1 MNPAE
6 GTLLKQSQP
15 TTASRRA
22 PVAVLLLIV
31 IGLYAYPISLLMRP
45 MLDADIWWHLRTG
58 EWIVEHHD
66 VPRTDPFSAYGTG
79 KDYVAYSWL
88 YELAFYKLYQWFGLT
103 GLLLFR
109 ILLCGAVLVAIHRFI
124 VKREPRFLWSTAL
137 TALAFVALTNV
148 LNERSWM
155 CSMLFSLFTLEA
167 VLRLRD
173 GTAGRSVWLLP
184 VAYAL
189 WVNLH
194 VQFVYGL
201 VLLGLACVAPV
212 GDLLL
217 GRPTSGKWAD
227 TFGTPA
233 WKRLVA
239 LTAACAAAT
248 LLNPY
253 FVHFYSVV
261 LTYSSQTVPFQ
272 VENEFKSL
280 GFRHYADWTFLALVL
295 LGAVALGR
303 RLARVSVFDVLLFAG
318 ATYISFKSRR
328 DLWLLLFVC
337 LALCTGGETPSLRQ
351 ARQLVFTWPRVAA
364 VAAGVAGVALFL
376 GWQRHLSERSLAA
389 AVDATYPAA
398 AVQHIKDNHYAGPLF
413 NEYNWGGYLIWA
425 LREYPV
431 SMDGRVH
438 VHGDPRL
445 ATHTNTVQGYDWEKD
460 DELMKA
466 GVVLLSNKDM
476 GNPTLKPRKP
486 LPSALRLH
494 PHFRVAYEDDLAIVF
509 VPREETA
516 PKEP

>member
-1 MNPAE
+1 MNVAE
-6 GTLLKQSQP
+6 GTLLKPSP
-15 TTASRRA
+15 PATASRRA

-31 IGLYAYPISLLMRP
+31 IGLYAYPVSLLIHP
-45 MLDADIWWHLRTG
+45 VLDADVWWHLRTG
-58 EWIVEHHD
+58 EWIAEHHD
-66 VPRTDPFSAYGTG
+66 VPRTDPFSAYGMG

-88 YELAFYKLYQWFGLT
+88 YELTFYKFYQWFGLT
-103 GLLLFR
+103 GLLLYR
-109 ILLCGAVLVAIHRFI
+109 LLLCGAVLVAIHRFI
-124 VKREPRFLWSTAL
+124 VKREPRFLWSTTL

-148 LNERSWM
+148 LYERTWM
-155 CSMLFSLFTLEA
+155 FSLLFSLFTLET

-173 GTAGRSVWLLP
+173 GPAGRAVWLLP

-201 VLLGLACVAPV
+201 VLLGLACAAPL

-217 GRPTSGKWAD
+217 KRPTSGKWAD

-239 LTAACAAAT
+239 LTGACAAAT

-253 FVHFYSVV
+253 FIHFYSVV
-261 LTYSSQTVPFQ
+261 LTYSGQTVPFQ

-280 GFRHYADWTFLALVL
+280 SFRHYADWTFLALVL
-295 LGAVALGR
+295 LSAVALGR
-303 RLARVSVFDVLLFAG
+303 RLPRVSVFDALLFAG
-318 ATYISFKSRR
+318 AAYLSFKSRR
-328 DLWLLLFVC
+328 DLWLLLFVS
-337 LALCTGGETPSLRQ
+337 LALCTGGMAPSPRQ
-351 ARQLVFTWPRVAA
+351 APQLVFSWLRIAA
-364 VAAGVAGVALFL
+364 VAAGVAVVALFL
-376 GWQRHLSERSLAA
+376 GEQRRLSERNLAA
-389 AVDATYPAA
+389 AVDASYPAA
-398 AVQHIKDNHYAGPLF
+398 AVQHIKDHHYAGPLF

-460 DELMKA
+460 PELMTA

-476 GNPTLKPRKP
+476 SNPQLKPRKP
-486 LPSALRLH
+486 LPTALRLH
-494 PHFRVAYEDDLAIVF
+494 RHFQVAYEDDLAIVF
-509 VPREETA
+509 VPRDDD
-516 PKEP
+516 K